1 MSSWRAIK
9 ELLELAV
16 HEFIEAKLAP
26 HDTGMTQLFWRKWRQ
41 EGELGGI
48 LERLVGQAESAPD
61 TARQL
66 TYLDEQI
73 IHRVLLPMAEGKE
86 QDEVE

>member
-9 ELLELAV
+9 DLLELAV
-16 HEFIEAKLAP
+16 HEFIEAKVAP
-26 HDTGMTQLFWRKWRQ
+26 DDTGMTQLFLRKWQQ
-41 EGELGGI
+41 EGGLGGT
-48 LERLVGQAESAPD
+48 LERLAGQAEFAPD

-73 IHRVLLPMAEGKE
+73 IHRLLLPMAEGKE